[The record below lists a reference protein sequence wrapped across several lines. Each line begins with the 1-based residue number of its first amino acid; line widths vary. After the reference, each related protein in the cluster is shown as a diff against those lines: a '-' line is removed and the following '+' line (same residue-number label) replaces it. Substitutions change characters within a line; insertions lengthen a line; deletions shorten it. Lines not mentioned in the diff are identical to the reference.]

1 MLIHSLFVL
10 SPVLDPCWP
19 AKTLCAD
26 LCYKVA
32 EERLNLSSGKDEKKK
47 APEPTAAARARDPQA
62 RVKELLEQTKDDRK
76 QAALTMVEDGYSIS
90 EIETAFK
97 VATGKGIGGKQWGLW
112 KREGEEALTLGE
124 EAGSVAAR
132 REKAFETETLA
143 RFKQMTKEVQTRI
156 LDFGMYVYDVVIPQ
170 VQAATPQDK
179 VRNTRAWLSQA
190 VEAFQPEKMEEIEKF
205 GAAAFLA
212 ALEVKRQMSVFMDWA
227 EPSKRLENL
236 AEKALYSPSPLN
248 MEAFKL
254 LLTELMTTI
263 HAVPRFQRG
272 PKLEEVPGIIK
283 AYASARGIPLEL
295 AEQRMETVIKEVA

>member
-1 MLIHSLFVL
+1 M
-10 SPVLDPCWP
+10 
-19 AKTLCAD
+19 
-26 LCYKVA
+26 
-32 EERLNLSSGKDEKKK
+32 SSGKDEKKK